1 MTCDV
6 VSATMA
12 SVRQQKGW
20 FPKYMM
26 LNYSDLRTVYVRVE
40 CFGEYVDVVVCCC
53 RGDVVA
59 LAAIGVA
66 VAV

>member
-1 MTCDV
+1 
-6 VSATMA
+6 
-12 SVRQQKGW
+12 
-20 FPKYMM
+20 M

-40 CFGEYVDVVVCCC
+40 CFGEYVDVVVCRC